1 MPLSKRKLLNRDD
14 VIKII
19 LDIGGEE
26 GLKIIK
32 HLSENK
38 FISEFVLARKVG
50 IEINPVRSIL
60 YKYYTHR
67 IVHYERTRDKR
78 KGWWIYHWK
87 LIPERIIFLLVKQ
100 KKEKIAALRREM
112 EELEQK
118 KFFSCSVCGKKLP
131 LVEAMEFNFQCPECG
146 SMLNPSD
153 PSDRINEI
161 KKEIEELNKEI
172 EKLTFEPEP
181 RKAKIS
187 AKSKAKSK

>member
-1 MPLSKRKLLNRDD
+1 MSLSKRKLLNRDD

-32 HLSENK
+32 SLSENK

-60 YKYYTHR
+60 YKYYAHR

-87 LIPERIIFLLVKQ
+87 LLPERIVFLLIKQ
-100 KKEKIAALRREM
+100 KKERVRKLK
-112 EELEQK
+112 EEINDLEQK
-118 KFFSCSVCGKKLP
+118 KFFKCEVCGKTLP
-131 LVEAMEFNFQCPECG
+131 LVEAMENNFQCPVCG
-146 SMLNPSD
+146 SMMVPDSSVD
-153 PSDRINEI
+153 ERIQKLKEEI
-161 KKEIEELNKEI
+161 SVLEKEIEELSVEDNKVS
-172 EKLTFEPEP
+172 KKV
-181 RKAKIS
+181 KAKV
-187 AKSKAKSK
+187 KSK